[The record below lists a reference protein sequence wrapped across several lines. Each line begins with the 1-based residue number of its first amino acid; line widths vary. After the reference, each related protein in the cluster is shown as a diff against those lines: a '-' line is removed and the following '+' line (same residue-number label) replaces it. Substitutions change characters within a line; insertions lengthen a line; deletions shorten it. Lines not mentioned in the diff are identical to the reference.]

1 MGAIQMIFL
10 KWDPYYKR
18 LRHCFH
24 AAGLCRQ
31 WTIGKNTYE
40 VRPIIHAVQ
49 RKLSETVL
57 TFTLPT
63 GMDPASVRKADYA
76 FKQEFGRNTVVA
88 GDLKKFTVH
97 IFRHKMPAEI
107 NYKPEDIKAAIND
120 TALPIIVGY
129 DQTASLVS
137 YDMRT
142 HPHLLIAGETGYGKS
157 TELRAVLTTLM
168 LHRPSVRFV
177 LADLKRSE
185 FHVFRK
191 CAPVDALCTDAD
203 QLSIALDKIMN
214 ELKKR
219 GKLLDDKGL
228 TSTAE
233 TDLPDIV
240 VAIDEVALLKKE
252 KKIMTAIEDISAIG
266 RALGVYLILSMQ
278 RPDAQV
284 LDGKLKN
291 NLTVRLSYKQADKI
305 NSRIVLGRPG
315 AEDLTHPG
323 RGLLKIMDTRVVQ
336 SPCLDVTRARQMLDP
351 IRTRVEDS
359 LTEVVP
365 EQETKQLFDLLGD
378 DSDA

>member
-1 MGAIQMIFL
+1 MFI

-18 LRHCFH
+18 LMHCFR
-24 AAGLCRQ
+24 AAGLCRK
-31 WTIGKNTYE
+31 WAIGNNTYE
-40 VRPIIHAVQ
+40 VRPTIHAVQ

-63 GMDPASVRKADYA
+63 GMDPSTIKKADYA

-97 IFRHKMPAEI
+97 IYRHAMPAEI
-107 NYKPEDIKAAIND
+107 SYKPDDVSAAID
-120 TALPIIVGY
+120 GLALPIIAGY
-129 DQTASLVS
+129 DQTAQLVA
-137 YDMRT
+137 YDMRQY
-142 HPHLLIAGETGYGKS
+142 PHLLIAGETGYGKS

-168 LHRPSVRFV
+168 LHRPAVRFI

-185 FHVFRK
+185 FHVFRR

-203 QLSIALDKIMN
+203 QLSAALDKVMD

-233 TDLPDIV
+233 TDLPDII

-252 KKIMTAIEDISAIG
+252 KKIMAAIEDISAIG
-266 RALGVYLILSMQ
+266 RALGVYLVLSMQ
-278 RPDAQV
+278 RPDAEV
-284 LDGKLKN
+284 LNGKLKN

-305 NSRIVLGRPG
+305 NSRIVLGQGG

-323 RGLLKIMDTRVVQ
+323 RGLLKIMDTRALQ
-336 SPCLDVTRARQMLDP
+336 SPYLDVTRARTMLDP
-351 IRTRVEDS
+351 IRTRVDATPS
-359 LTEVVP
+359 STQP
-365 EQETKQLFDLLGD
+365 EQAPQQLFDVLGAD
-378 DSDA
+378 DNA

>member
-1 MGAIQMIFL
+1 MFI
-10 KWDPYYKR
+10 KWDPYYKK
-18 LRHCFH
+18 LMHCFR
-24 AAGLCRQ
+24 AAGLCRK
-31 WTIGKNTYE
+31 WTIGNNTYE
-40 VRPIIHAVQ
+40 VRPKIHAVQ
-49 RKLSETVL
+49 YRLSETII

-63 GMDPASVRKADYA
+63 GMDPASVKKYDYA

-97 IFRHKMPAEI
+97 VYRHAMPAAI
-107 NYKPEDIKAAIND
+107 NYKPDDVAAMID
-120 TALPIIVGY
+120 GMALPIIAGY
-129 DQTASLVS
+129 DQTASLVA
-137 YDMRT
+137 YDMRQ

-168 LHRPSVRFV
+168 LYRPDARFI

-185 FHVFRK
+185 FHVFRR

-203 QLSIALDKIMN
+203 QLSVALDKVMA

-219 GKLLDDKGL
+219 GKLMDDEGL

-233 TDLPDIV
+233 TDLPDII

-252 KKIMTAIEDISAIG
+252 KKIMAAIEDISAIG

-278 RPDAQV
+278 RPDAEV
-284 LDGKLKN
+284 LNGKLKN

-305 NSRIVLGRPG
+305 NSRIVLGQGG

-323 RGLLKIMDTRVVQ
+323 RGLLKIMDTRAIQ
-336 SPCLDVTRARQMLDP
+336 SPYLDATRARKMLDP

-359 LTEVVP
+359 TSESLP
-365 EQETKQLFDLLGD
+365 EQEAAPLFDLLGS
-378 DSDA
+378 DSDART

>member
-1 MGAIQMIFL
+1 MFI

-18 LRHCFH
+18 LMHCFR
-24 AAGLCRQ
+24 AAGLCRK
-31 WTIGKNTYE
+31 WTIGDNTYE
-40 VRPIIHAVQ
+40 VRPTIHAVQ
-49 RKLSETVL
+49 RKLSESIL

-63 GMDPASVRKADYA
+63 GMDPSTIKKADYA

-97 IFRHKMPAEI
+97 IYRHEIPAEI
-107 NYKPEDIKAAIND
+107 SYKPDDVAAIIGGL
-120 TALPIIVGY
+120 ALPIIAGY
-129 DQTASLVS
+129 DQTAQLVA
-137 YDMRT
+137 YDMRLY
-142 HPHLLIAGETGYGKS
+142 PHLLIAGETGYGKS

-168 LHRPSVRFV
+168 LHRPSVHFV

-191 CAPVDALCTDAD
+191 CAPVDVLCTDAD
-203 QLSIALDKIMN
+203 QLSVALDRIMA

-219 GKLLDDKGL
+219 GKLLDEKGL

-240 VAIDEVALLKKE
+240 VAVDEVALLKRE

-278 RPDAQV
+278 RPDAEV
-284 LDGKLKN
+284 LNGKLKN

-305 NSRIVLGRPG
+305 NSRIVLGKAG

-323 RGLLKIMDTRVVQ
+323 RGLLKIMDTQVVQ
-336 SPCLDVTRARQMLDP
+336 SPYLDGTRARTMLDP
-351 IRTRVEDS
+351 IRTRVDDNLSEAI
-359 LTEVVP
+359 P
-365 EQETKQLFDLLGD
+365 EQEPEQLFDLLGGD
-378 DSDA
+378 DDA

>member
-1 MGAIQMIFL
+1 MIFL

-18 LRHCFH
+18 LRHCFR

-31 WTIGKNTYE
+31 WTIGNNTYE
-40 VRPIIHAVQ
+40 VRPTIHAVQ
-49 RKLSETVL
+49 RKLSETIL

-63 GMDPASVRKADYA
+63 GMDPSSVKKCDYA
-76 FKQEFGRNTVVA
+76 FKQEFGRNTVVV

-97 IFRHKMPAEI
+97 IYRHSMPAAI
-107 NYKPEDIKAAIND
+107 KYKPDDVKTAIGD
-120 TALPIIVGY
+120 MAIPIIAGY
-129 DQTASLVS
+129 DQTASLIA
-137 YDMRT
+137 YDMRK

-168 LHRPSVRFV
+168 ICRPSVRFI
-177 LADLKRSE
+177 LGDLKRSE
-185 FHVFRK
+185 FHVFRN
-191 CAPVDALCTDAD
+191 CEPVDALCTDAG
-203 QLSIALDKIMN
+203 QLSIALDKVMS
-214 ELKKR
+214 ELEKR

-233 TDLPDIV
+233 TDLPDII

-252 KKIMTAIEDISAIG
+252 KKIMAAIEDISAIG

-291 NLTVRLSYKQADKI
+291 NLTVRISYKQADKV
-305 NSRIVLGRPG
+305 NSRIVLGDSG

-323 RGLLKIMDTRVVQ
+323 RGLLKIMDTRAVQ
-336 SPCLDVTRARQMLDP
+336 SPYLDVARARTLLDP
-351 IRTRVEDS
+351 IRTRVDDGLSEI
-359 LTEVVP
+359 VP
-365 EQETKQLFDLLGD
+365 EQEPKQLFDLLGGAD
-378 DSDA
+378 DA